1 MFLNFKGE
9 ILLGGPQ
16 IMPELNYYN
25 YNYYSEARKKSQ
37 LSPKKLILEMI
48 PFITQVY
55 LYLKSKSRLVVQR
68 RIKG

>member
-25 YNYYSEARKKSQ
+25 YNYYYYSEARKN
-37 LSPKKLILEMI
+37 LS
-48 PFITQVY
+48 FR
-55 LYLKSKSRLVVQR
+55 LKSSF
-68 RIKG
+68 